1 MKNMEKIMKI
11 LRKIEEKENVEI
23 LYAVESGSR
32 IYGFA
37 NEDSDYDVRFIYR
50 RKVEDYLQLIDK
62 VDDSISYMSTDRL
75 YDVVGWDIS
84 KALKLHYKSNPNLR
98 EWILSPIKYI
108 AYDGLFDGL
117 APFDLSRLYG
127 HYYSLSLRH
136 FKKYS
141 SRSVEDFRHKK
152 YLYIF
157 RSIMCCQYILKYAK
171 EPPININ
178 DLIDELKP
186 EIPIKKLIDYEEI
199 TQDELDY
206 YNNTITLLH
215 KKLKENYNLEKSMKN
230 KYNKEY
236 NKKFLEIINY
246 NS

>member
-1 MKNMEKIMKI
+1 MEKIMKI
-11 LRKIEEKENVEI
+11 LGKIEEKENVEI

-75 YDVVGWDIS
+75 YDVVGWDIK

-108 AYDGLFDGL
+108 DYDGLFDGL
-117 APFDLSRLYG
+117 APFELPRLYG

-141 SRSVEDFRHKK
+141 SKSVKDFRHKK

-157 RSIMCCQYILKYAK
+157 RSIMCCEYILKYSK

-186 EIPIKKLIDYEEI
+186 EIPLKKLINYEEI
-199 TQDELDY
+199 TQDELDN
-206 YNNTITLLH
+206 YNHTITTLNQ
-215 KKLKENYNLEKSMKN
+215 KLEKNYNLEKSMRN

-236 NKKFLEIINY
+236 NKKFLEIIKY
-246 NS
+246 SI

>member
-1 MKNMEKIMKI
+1 
-11 LRKIEEKENVEI
+11 
-23 LYAVESGSR
+23 
-32 IYGFA
+32 
-37 NEDSDYDVRFIYR
+37 
-50 RKVEDYLQLIDK
+50 
-62 VDDSISYMSTDRL
+62 
-75 YDVVGWDIS
+75 
-84 KALKLHYKSNPNLR
+84 
-98 EWILSPIKYI
+98 
-108 AYDGLFDGL
+108 
-117 APFDLSRLYG
+117 
-127 HYYSLSLRH
+127 
-136 FKKYS
+136 
-141 SRSVEDFRHKK
+141 
-152 YLYIF
+152 
-157 RSIMCCQYILKYAK
+157 MCCQYLLKYAK

-206 YNNTITLLH
+206 YNNTITRLH